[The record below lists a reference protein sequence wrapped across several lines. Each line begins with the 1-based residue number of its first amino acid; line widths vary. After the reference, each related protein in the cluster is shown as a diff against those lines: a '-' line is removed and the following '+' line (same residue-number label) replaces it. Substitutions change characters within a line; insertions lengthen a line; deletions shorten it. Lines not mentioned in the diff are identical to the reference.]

1 MEKEESQNPCF
12 WCKSNIH
19 GSNTC
24 PLRHTREYGVNP
36 MNEYG
41 VMQDCEQC
49 GSYNHMIDIC
59 SHSEE
64 NGKNM
69 VCQDGKKLVCY
80 ICGSFDHM
88 LECKEKDNE
97 RNGRNKLDEEG
108 TKPRC
113 SHCGSWDHLPR
124 ACTHTYFAG
133 RNRTICGKKERC
145 PFCGSFGHIGELDC
159 AKQSDIVREF
169 LRLQIGAEKIRPR
182 VKKIGKFED
191 FSHIAN
197 SKTIVRDT
205 LSKEEKM
212 EQKDAEKK
220 LKERLMAKFGIKG
233 TKEEEKAASP
243 KPPEAQVAVFEEEVE
258 EGDYYSPDEP
268 DPSVFD
274 GKDLRTAA
282 LAGYK
287 QITEQMHN
295 CVIDCLRGERDNVVC
310 NFNITMTKKDLY
322 CLTGENWLND
332 KALEFYLQMVASRRC
347 QESQFRGG
355 RLPRVHCMSTYF
367 FLNLIMRGYEGSI
380 QRWNKDVD
388 IFTFHMVLV
397 PIHLQEHWC
406 LAIIDFRNKALLYY
420 DPMGGENMP
429 ALSALLNYIGRE
441 HMFKKRRPIDL
452 KIWAKEMVKD
462 WPEQENTADCGM
474 FVVKAA
480 EFFSR
485 DAPVKFSQEDM
496 PYFRKRM
503 IWEIINST
511 LVSP

>member
-1 MEKEESQNPCF
+1 MEFFCIYLIDQRTSGVITVAPGTIYLGHAPTPTLREGETFHFAFCSSQLC
-12 WCKSNIH
+12 W
-19 GSNTC
+19 NT
-24 PLRHTREYGVNP
+24 
-36 MNEYG
+36 
-41 VMQDCEQC
+41 
-49 GSYNHMIDIC
+49 
-59 SHSEE
+59 
-64 NGKNM
+64 
-69 VCQDGKKLVCY
+69 
-80 ICGSFDHM
+80 
-88 LECKEKDNE
+88 
-97 RNGRNKLDEEG
+97 
-108 TKPRC
+108 
-113 SHCGSWDHLPR
+113 
-124 ACTHTYFAG
+124 
-133 RNRTICGKKERC
+133 RNRTVCGKKERC
-145 PFCGSFGHIGELDC
+145 QFCGSFGHIGEEDC

-205 LSKEEKM
+205 LSTEEKL

-233 TKEEEKAASP
+233 TKEEEKPSSP
-243 KPPEAQVAVFEEEVE
+243 KPPEAQVAVFEEEVQ

-282 LAGYK
+282 LAGVSLPFSCIRIQTILLQYK

-295 CVIDCLRGERDNVVC
+295 CVIDCLRGEREDIVC

-332 KALEFYLQMVASRRC
+332 KVGFYTIKQQMCSRNPQALEFYLQMVASRRC

-406 LAIIDFRNKALLYY
+406 LAIIDFRNKVGLFKQIYIWVFECEESVCTFRNSFSMHGWNDFWQALLYY

-429 ALSALLNYIGRE
+429 ALSALLNYIGT
-441 HMFKKRRPIDL
+441 F
-452 KIWAKEMVKD
+452 
-462 WPEQENTADCGM
+462 
-474 FVVKAA
+474 FV
-480 EFFSR
+480 FFGLF
-485 DAPVKFSQEDM
+485 PV
-496 PYFRKRM
+496 
-503 IWEIINST
+503 EIIICMCLNSQSRNPKQNSNYKSAT
-511 LVSP
+511 VNLKRLIFFTPSLNSFIFRTRAHV